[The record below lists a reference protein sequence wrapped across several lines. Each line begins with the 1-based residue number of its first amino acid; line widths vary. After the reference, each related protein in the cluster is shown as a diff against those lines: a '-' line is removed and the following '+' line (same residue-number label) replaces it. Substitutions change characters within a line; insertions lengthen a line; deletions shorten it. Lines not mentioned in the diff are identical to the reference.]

1 MLLCACLSLH
11 GANEWHLLRV
21 KMGLKELF
29 RGERAT
35 LSEEGLPLG
44 LLSASKPLLQK
55 DDGVADSAME

>member
-1 MLLCACLSLH
+1 
-11 GANEWHLLRV
+11 
-21 KMGLKELF
+21 MGLKELF